1 LIKKIISNYYIK
13 MNNIMH
19 IDDNI
24 FLFEKRRNE
33 IVDNFYLYNVYIYI
47 TINNVT
53 TIERLISCDF
63 MLSNIHLYFDNH
75 VSLTIRRINNQVSE
89 YQLFMN
95 VITYQN
101 FIKREFIN
109 SYIDNENDVFNSIFS
124 IITSKKNENN
134 FQVNNA
140 QMTNY
145 N

>member
-1 LIKKIISNYYIK
+1 